1 MSVAVS
7 FVQLCGRKERQGVD
21 ISSGDIS
28 LDIRTSDIGGLRH
41 RTFGA
46 LATNAKEQENPRLP
60 FHLIF
65 AMFNTGKY
73 GFVKQL
79 KSIAA
84 DSQIQFK

>member
-28 LDIRTSDIGGLRH
+28 LDIRTSDIGGLQH

-46 LATNAKEQENPRLP
+46 LATNAKEQENPCLP
-60 FHLIF
+60 LHLVLRSLTQGN
-65 AMFNTGKY
+65 MD
-73 GFVKQL
+73 L
-79 KSIAA
+79 
-84 DSQIQFK
+84 

>member
-28 LDIRTSDIGGLRH
+28 LDIRTSDIGGLQH

-60 FHLIF
+60 FQGNMDL
-65 AMFNTGKY
+65 
-73 GFVKQL
+73 
-79 KSIAA
+79 
-84 DSQIQFK
+84 

>member
-7 FVQLCGRKERQGVD
+7 FAVQLCGRKERQGVD

-28 LDIRTSDIGGLRH
+28 LDIRTSDIGGLQH

-60 FHLIF
+60 SHLVLRCSTEGN
-65 AMFNTGKY
+65 MD
-73 GFVKQL
+73 L
-79 KSIAA
+79 
-84 DSQIQFK
+84 